1 MKFSEQTLKVLKN
14 YATIN
19 QGIVIKKGNVISTIS
34 PQKNILSEAEISD
47 SIPQDFAVYDLNN
60 FLSVLSLNKDPE
72 IEFDDRNAIIK
83 HLNGRSKLKYRF
95 TEPTLI
101 LSPPDKKLTLPTVD
115 VEFTL
120 TEEDY
125 AWILRTAPVL
135 GSPHV
140 AVVGDGEKVSL
151 LTFDGANDAAHTNSI
166 ELDTPTTATFKLIF
180 KFDNLKMIAGT
191 YDVQVSSKGIA
202 HFKNTKDKIQY
213 WIAIE
218 SASTFKD

>member
-19 QGIVIKKGNVISTIS
+19 QGIVIKKGNLISTIS

-60 FLSVLSLNKDPE
+60 FLSVLTLNKDPE
-72 IEFDDRNAIIK
+72 IEFDDKNAIIK

-95 TEPTLI
+95 TESTLI
-101 LSPPDKKLTLPTVD
+101 LSPPDKKLTLPSVD

-125 AWILRTAPVL
+125 SWILRTAPIL

-166 ELDTPTTATFKLIF
+166 ELDTATTSTFKLIF
-180 KFDNLKMIAGT
+180 KFDNLKMISGT

-202 HFKNTKDKIQY
+202 NFKNTKEKIQY

>member
-34 PQKNILSEAEISD
+34 PQKNILSESEITD

-72 IEFDDRNAIIK
+72 IEFDDKNAIIK
-83 HLNGRSKLKYRF
+83 SLNGRSKMKYRF

-101 LSPPDKKLTLPTVD
+101 LSPPDKKLTLPSVD

-151 LTFDGANDAAHTNSI
+151 LVFDGANDAAHTNSI
-166 ELDTPTTATFKLIF
+166 ELDVTTSSTFKLIF
-180 KFDNLKMIAGT
+180 KFDNLKMISGT

-202 HFKNTKDKIQY
+202 HFKNTKEKIQY